1 MAPPKKETSIQLC
14 QRVTTQGN
22 TISIRMLEY
31 LGTSKNAIPGFEA
44 LANEF
49 IELCQTLW
57 SIEAGL
63 TESAKTP
70 RNAIPVE
77 VTQELDRR
85 FRQVSDEFTVL
96 QQMVN
101 KFVDN
106 DSGKGGGLGRRFRM
120 MFADTDVEKMRTT
133 LSRSRDSLKVS
144 SAMFRWTIGDARAD
158 ATMGIGYA
166 GLIAA
171 LERINPSKARSLPP
185 IGPPPE
191 TRLPSPPAKDMSPP
205 AETLMPPNRLT
216 DRPSLN
222 DLRRT
227 TTNPHSFNPD
237 VRPYASERSLRN
249 DDDLG
254 LSPGI
259 VDLHKNWR
267 APSVRSS
274 DTTGSVRDTMYT
286 NNTNP
291 ARYHSEP
298 VYEDLS
304 SEDSHRSRML
314 MEEKMAEISVHE
326 RYMNESMHSSTKY
339 ESLRLDSPMTSP
351 WGPRHH
357 TASKASGGKSAIVN
371 AVEQRK
377 HRILE
382 QLLDSGARAEPQV
395 EAGMLRTAA
404 QNRDIE
410 SLAILLQYGM
420 DANGI
425 DREGITPLFAAT
437 QASCFES
444 AKMLLKHSAD
454 TNLSAGPNS
463 ESPLS
468 LAASENQIDF
478 VQLYLSNG
486 GNVNLI
492 MDNGSTTLVQAMNK
506 VVSPKLVELLLI
518 SGGDANAKNGEGT
531 TALFQA
537 IQANRVDLMAV
548 LLDHGANPNLPGP
561 KHPLW
566 PSTYKPKCL
575 ALLLA
580 RGADHKKTPGLM
592 ELASSLKKLESIKI
606 LIEAGVSPNLRKDGV
621 YTPLC
626 SAIRDN
632 SREIVTY
639 LLENGA
645 DPNFNASEYPAFKC
659 ITHKRIHFLPQLVAA
674 GVDLNSPKGIME
686 TAIQFNDKD
695 AMMFLFEHD
704 VNPNDRTPEGNTAL
718 TTAIRE
724 GRGELVDMLLSHGA
738 DPAIRGQD
746 WPLCMAVKQP
756 AILKKLLPATP
767 NPRAFRGV
775 IEMAVVANQLE
786 SIKLLLA
793 AGVSVEDKNCGVF
806 SPLTTAIRED
816 RKDIVRYLLDVANAD
831 INAPGEH
838 LPIVKALRRYH
849 GDAEILTMLL
859 SRGADINKMH
869 RGWNGVLQAFEN
881 GDAQILKMMIDMG
894 GSVDLQA
901 IDESGKP
908 VIDIVTERGWEEGL
922 ALLFPN
928 ATPAAKARQGQH
940 RRSFSISDWKWMS
953 ASLERGERYSSG
965 DDTRTVSSGC
975 IPGS

>member
-1 MAPPKKETSIQLC
+1 VEYPDPCPCFASFFSRLFPCTGIAITMAPPKKETSIQLC
-14 QRVTTQGN
+14 QRVTSQGN

-31 LGTSKNAIPGFEA
+31 LGTSKNAIPGFEV

-49 IELCQTLW
+49 IELCRTLW

-63 TESAKTP
+63 TESAKNP

-96 QQMVN
+96 QQMVT

-106 DSGKGGGLGRRFRM
+106 DNGKGGGFGRRFRM
-120 MFADTDVEKMRTT
+120 MFADTDVDKMRTT

-144 SAMFRWTIGDARAD
+144 SAMFRWTIGDTRAD
-158 ATMGIGYA
+158 AAMGIGYA

-171 LERINPSKARSLPP
+171 LERINPSKAPSLPP

-191 TRLPSPPAKDMSPP
+191 SRLPSPPMKDNLSQVENLSAPS
-205 AETLMPPNRLT
+205 RLA
-216 DRPSLN
+216 DRPSLSEM
-222 DLRRT
+222 RHT
-227 TTNPHSFNPD
+227 PPHSHNFNPES
-237 VRPYASERSLRN
+237 RHYASERSLRHH
-249 DDDLG
+249 DEDHG

-274 DTTGSVRDTMYT
+274 DTTGSIRDTMYAPNST
-286 NNTNP
+286 P
-291 ARYHSEP
+291 GRYHSDP

-304 SEDSHRSRML
+304 SDDSHRSRM
-314 MEEKMAEISVHE
+314 MMDEKMADLSVHE
-326 RYMNESMHSSTKY
+326 RYMHESMNSSTKY
-339 ESLRLDSPMTSP
+339 DSSRFDSPTTTS
-351 WGPRHH
+351 WQPRHH
-357 TASKASGGKSAIVN
+357 AASKASGGKSAIVN

-377 HRILE
+377 HRVLE
-382 QLLDSGARAEPQV
+382 QLLDGGARAEPQV

-404 QNRDIE
+404 QHRDIE
-410 SLAILLQYGM
+410 SLALLLQYGM
-420 DANGI
+420 DCNGF

-444 AKMLLKHSAD
+444 AKMLLKHNAD
-454 TNLSAGPNS
+454 VNISAGPNS

-478 VQLYLSNG
+478 VQLYLSHSG
-486 GNVNLI
+486 DVNLI

-506 VVSPKLVELLLI
+506 IVSPKLVDLLLT
-518 SGGDANAKNGEGT
+518 SGGDPNAKTGEGT

-537 IQANRVDLMAV
+537 IQANRVDLMTV

-566 PSTYKPKCL
+566 PSTYKPKAL

-580 RGADHKKTPGLM
+580 RGADTKKTPGVM

-606 LIEAGVSPNLRKDGV
+606 LIEAGVSPNLRKDCV

-626 SAIRDN
+626 SAIRDD

-659 ITHKRIHFLPQLVAA
+659 ITHKRIHFLPQLVEA

-686 TAIQFNDKD
+686 TAVQFNDKD
-695 AMMFLFEHD
+695 AMMFLFDHN
-704 VNPNDRTPEGNTAL
+704 VNPNDRTAEGNTAL

-724 GRGELVDMLLSHGA
+724 GRSELVDLLLSRGA
-738 DPAIRGQD
+738 DPAVRGQD

-756 AILKKLLPATP
+756 AILKKLLGATP

-775 IEMAVVANQLE
+775 VEMAVVANQLE

-838 LPIVKALRRYH
+838 LPIVKSLRRYH

-901 IDESGKP
+901 IDESGRP

-928 ATPAAKARQGQH
+928 ATPATKARQ
-940 RRSFSISDWKWMS
+940 
-953 ASLERGERYSSG
+953 
-965 DDTRTVSSGC
+965 
-975 IPGS
+975 

>member
-1 MAPPKKETSIQLC
+1 
-14 QRVTTQGN
+14 
-22 TISIRMLEY
+22 MLEY
-31 LGTSKNAIPGFEA
+31 LGTSKNAIPGFEV

-49 IELCQTLW
+49 IELCRTLW

-63 TESAKTP
+63 VESAKNP

-96 QQMVN
+96 QQMVT

-106 DSGKGGGLGRRFRM
+106 DSGKGGGFGRRFRM
-120 MFADTDVEKMRTT
+120 MFADTDVDKMRTT

-144 SAMFRWTIGDARAD
+144 SAMFRWTIGETRAD
-158 ATMGIGYA
+158 AAMGIGYA

-171 LERINPSKARSLPP
+171 LERINPSKAPSLPP

-191 TRLPSPPAKDMSPP
+191 TRLPSPPMKDGLSHADNLSAPI
-205 AETLMPPNRLT
+205 RLA
-216 DRPSLN
+216 DRPSLSEM
-222 DLRRT
+222 RHT
-227 TTNPHSFNPD
+227 APHSHSFSPES
-237 VRPYASERSLRN
+237 RHYASERSLRH
-249 DDDLG
+249 DEDHG

-274 DTTGSVRDTMYT
+274 DTTGSIRDTMYG
-286 NNTNP
+286 NNSNP
-291 ARYHSEP
+291 GRYHSDP

-304 SEDSHRSRML
+304 SDDSHRSRMM
-314 MEEKMAEISVHE
+314 MEEKMAELSVHE
-326 RYMNESMHSSTKY
+326 RYMHESMNSSTKY
-339 ESLRLDSPMTSP
+339 DSSRFDSPIATS
-351 WGPRHH
+351 WQPRHQA
-357 TASKASGGKSAIVN
+357 ASKASGGKSAIVN

-377 HRILE
+377 HRVLE
-382 QLLDSGARAEPQV
+382 QLLDGGARAEPQV

-410 SLAILLQYGM
+410 SLALLLQYGM
-420 DANGI
+420 DCNGF

-444 AKMLLKHSAD
+444 AKMLLKHNAD
-454 TNLSAGPNS
+454 VNISAGPSS

-478 VQLYLSNG
+478 VQLYLSHG
-486 GNVNLI
+486 GDVNLI

-506 VVSPKLVELLLI
+506 IVSPKLVDLLL
-518 SGGDANAKNGEGT
+518 SSDGDPNAKTGEGT

-537 IQANRVDLMAV
+537 IQANRVDLMTV

-566 PSTYKPKCL
+566 PSTYKPKAL

-580 RGADHKKTPGLM
+580 RGADTKKTPGVM

-626 SAIRDN
+626 SAIRDD

-659 ITHKRIHFLPQLVAA
+659 ITHKRIHYLPQLVEA

-686 TAIQFNDKD
+686 TAVQFNDKE
-695 AMMFLFEHD
+695 AMVFLFDHN
-704 VNPNDRTPEGNTAL
+704 VNPNDRTIEGNTAL

-724 GRGELVDMLLSHGA
+724 GRSELVDLLLSRGA
-738 DPAIRGQD
+738 DPAVRGQD

-756 AILKKLLPATP
+756 AILKKLLGATP

-901 IDESGKP
+901 IDESGRP

-928 ATPAAKARQGQH
+928 ATPATKARQ
-940 RRSFSISDWKWMS
+940 
-953 ASLERGERYSSG
+953 
-965 DDTRTVSSGC
+965 
-975 IPGS
+975 